1 MKHVIHTALHIQKH
15 LEQATHSLIN
25 TSGVFGV
32 GIVIVSILF
41 LLGQFGR
48 VSILDYQA
56 HIYAYELV
64 LGIVVLL
71 LIVRYKGEG
80 VIVILKR
87 SPLICFYFVYVVGV
101 LLAGSFSYTVR
112 ENGIAFMYLARILLY
127 LSFSIYGYI
136 HIKDN
141 PEVKH
146 VLSQILI
153 LLLALIGFTS
163 VVQLVFFPNLRP
175 LMPYGW
181 DPHLYRM
188 TGTFLEPAF
197 ACGVYGVGLFFLVT
211 KRKKSFFEQVLLVM
225 LGLFVFLTVSRAG
238 IGAVMFSIVTYI
250 FVCYRSWKANMGIII
265 LIVCAVVVLVV
276 VTAGRAGEG
285 MNILRTSTIESRVE
299 NYQEAIQIWRQYPV
313 FGVGYNRIAFVKEDL
328 DLPSRTLYD
337 VQNARASFHSSFL
350 IVLVTTGV
358 IGLVSFILL
367 LIQLARV
374 SVFSLFTVLFLS
386 TFAVFDNILLHPFIL
401 FIFIVALLASINL
414 HPSRTLH

>member
-1 MKHVIHTALHIQKH
+1 MKNAHDRSIPILSFIEPFSKYVLSSNHTVRLGLVA
-15 LEQATHSLIN
+15 AS
-25 TSGVFGV
+25 V
-32 GIVIVSILF
+32 LF

-48 VSILDYQA
+48 LSIFESEA

-64 LGIVVLL
+64 LVFTVLV
-71 LIVRYKGEG
+71 LILRYRLDGMLF
-80 VIVILKR
+80 VFRR
-87 SPLICFYFVYVVGV
+87 SPLLVFFLVYVIGV
-101 LLAGSFSYTVR
+101 LVAGSMSYTLH
-112 ENGIAFMYLARILLY
+112 ENGIAVMYLSRMLLY
-127 LSFSIYGYI
+127 LSLSIYGYV
-136 HIKDN
+136 HVKN
-141 PEVKH
+141 SPEERTFVSSM
-146 VLSQILI
+146 LII
-153 LLLALIGFTS
+153 LLSLIGFIS
-163 VVQLVFFPNLRP
+163 AVQLALFPNLRP
-175 LMPYGW
+175 LMIYGW

-211 KRKKSFFEQVLLVM
+211 KKKKSIFEQVLLTI
-225 LGLFVFLTVSRAG
+225 LGLLMFLTVSRAG
-238 IGAVMFSIVTYI
+238 IAALMFSIVTYI

-299 NYQEAIQIWRQYPV
+299 NYQEAIQIWRQYPI
-313 FGVGYNRIAFVKEDL
+313 FGVGYNRIAFVKEDF

-350 IVLVTTGV
+350 IVLVTTGL
-358 IGLVSFILL
+358 IGLVLFILL
-367 LIQLARV
+367 LMQLARV
-374 SVFSLFTVLFLS
+374 SVFSLFTILFLS

>member
-1 MKHVIHTALHIQKH
+1 M
-15 LEQATHSLIN
+15 
-25 TSGVFGV
+25 
-32 GIVIVSILF
+32 LF

-48 VSILDYQA
+48 LSILGSEA
-56 HIYAYELV
+56 HIYAYE
-64 LGIVVLL
+64 VVLVFITLFLILRYRQEGIL
-71 LIVRYKGEG
+71 LIFR
-80 VIVILKR
+80 R
-87 SPLICFYFVYVVGV
+87 SPLLVFFLVYVVGV
-101 LLAGSFSYTVR
+101 LVAGSMSYTLY
-112 ENGIAFMYLARILLY
+112 ENGIAVMYLLRMLLY
-127 LSFSIYGYI
+127 LSLSIYGYVQVKN
-136 HIKDN
+136 H
-141 PEVKH
+141 PEEKVFMSK
-146 VLSQILI
+146 VFII
-153 LLLALIGFTS
+153 LLTLIGFIS
-163 VVQLVFFPNLRP
+163 VLQLVFFPNLRP
-175 LMPYGW
+175 LMAYGW

-238 IGAVMFSIVTYI
+238 IGAVMLSVVTYI
-250 FVCYRSWKANMGIII
+250 FVVYRSWKAFVGIIT
-265 LIVCAVVVLVV
+265 LFACAIVVFFLL
-276 VTAGRAGEG
+276 TAGKGGEG